1 MKSIEAD
8 HPDAAALLRHHGASL
23 DRENHAGESAKD
35 MATAKGDAALDR
47 ALGLG
52 P

>member
-1 MKSIEAD
+1 MESIQAD
-8 HPDAAALLRHHGASL
+8 HPAAAALLRSHGASL
-23 DRENHAGESAKD
+23 DRKDRAGESARD
-35 MATAKGDAALDR
+35 MAGAKGDATLNQ